1 MIHLH
6 ATRKLFDRLP
16 LSDAGQ
22 LAVTPRSQWLFEQPV
37 LDINPLS
44 GWHGNLVTLQ
54 RRQCVLLVHDA
65 TRFPLVLPAL
75 SKPDFAE
82 LNDRFVDVLMNTL
95 LKVGAEEAQMNAAQ
109 KYLRPLQVE
118 IGCNRS
124 ALGTLNQMKFE
135 IECYV
140 AHDGVNIAEM
150 TGYRLGAWL
159 ADTPRSVKG
168 RGYLWPNKEML
179 SLLAGLANNNG
190 KTEAANDD

>member
-1 MIHLH
+1 VILLH

-16 LSDAGQ
+16 LNSAGQ
-22 LAVTPRSQWLFEQPV
+22 LSPTPRSQWLFEQPA

-82 LNDRFVDVLMNTL
+82 LNDRFVGVLMNTL
-95 LKVGAEEAQMNAAQ
+95 LKCGAEEAQMNAAHNH
-109 KYLRPLQVE
+109 LRPLQVDTQ
-118 IGCNRS
+118 CNRS
-124 ALGTLNQMKFE
+124 AQGTLNQMKFE
-135 IECYV
+135 IECYL
-140 AHDGVNIAEM
+140 ADGVNIADM

-168 RGYLWPNKEML
+168 QGYLWPNKEML
-179 SLLAGLANNNG
+179 SLLTGSANNNG
-190 KTEAANDD
+190 NTKAANDD